1 MKLSWL
7 TVLTF
12 TELLVMVVLGGWS
25 LSLMDK
31 LCYCLNLLFNIW
43 IIDFMLWLRWHS
55 SLCFHLFGVDHVN
68 TNCVDTRTR
77 LIELHVVVY
86 VHLYQ
91 HPFKKKCPPVIDAVN
106 NFLLVSPVTCRH
118 WSSDL
123 RAASHVDWVQTWRLW
138 SLDGLQ
144 HLRFLNNFRS
154 ANSSWRFVCG
164 RSSDFTA
171 AETFDSESCRRHTH
185 WWSGLGTEL
194 WFFYGTDRNAS
205 IEPSVKICLV
215 FRWQVSTP
223 RG

>member
-1 MKLSWL
+1 MIYMIYMNNI
-7 TVLTF
+7 
-12 TELLVMVVLGGWS
+12 LLISCCGFVDIRLFAFMCSVSITSTQTMWTQERVS
-25 LSLMDK
+25 LSCTL
-31 LCYCLNLLFNIW
+31 
-43 IIDFMLWLRWHS
+43 S
-55 SLCFHLFGVDHVN
+55 STFIYISTLS
-68 TNCVDTRTR
+68 
-77 LIELHVVVY
+77 
-86 VHLYQ
+86 
-91 HPFKKKCPPVIDAVN
+91 KKKCPPVIDAVN
-106 NFLLVSPVTCRH
+106 DFLLVSPVTCRH

-205 IEPSVKICLV
+205 IAPSVKICLV